1 MYENLCERE
10 KTMPITTIGP
20 FELSFLQV
28 LDEEG
33 NLDERLDPDIS
44 DDLRLA
50 MYRQMLRAR
59 MADDKL
65 LKLQRQGRVGTFAPC
80 TGQEAAVVGP
90 ALAMR
95 QTDWFVGAFRELGG
109 LLVRGVPVWKYYL
122 YYAGYEE
129 GNVWP
134 EAPRTLPVSV
144 PVASQLLHAVG
155 LTYAARLQG
164 EDQTAAVAFVGDG
177 GTSQGDFHEALNMA
191 SVWNLPLVVVIQ
203 NNQWAISTPREAQAR
218 SRTLA
223 QRALAYDIHG
233 IQVDGNDVLATY
245 KAVSEALARGRA
257 GHGPTLVEAVT
268 YRLVMHTTADD
279 PKKYRDEEEV
289 EKVWWPREPLR
300 RFRRHLEKKG
310 LWDDEREEQLLA
322 EIREELARATERFE
336 TWVAQDRDP
345 LVAFEH
351 VYESMPPSLARQ
363 RAEFIA
369 RMEEEKSHA

>member
-1 MYENLCERE
+1 
-10 KTMPITTIGP
+10 MPTTTIGP
-20 FELSFLQV
+20 FEFSSLQV

-33 NLDERLDPDIS
+33 HPDERLEPEIS
-44 DDLRLA
+44 DDLRWA
-50 MYRQMLRAR
+50 MYRHMMRAR

-90 ALAMR
+90 ALAMTE
-95 QTDWFVGAFRELGG
+95 TDWFVQAFRELGG
-109 LLVRGVPVWKYYL
+109 LLVRGVPIWKYYL

-134 EAPRTLPVSV
+134 EAPRTLPTSV

-155 LTYAARLQG
+155 LTYAARLRG
-164 EDQTAAVAFVGDG
+164 EEQTAAVAFVGDG

-191 SVWNLPLVVVIQ
+191 SVWNLPVVFVIQ
-203 NNQWAISTPREAQAR
+203 NNQWAISTPRSSQAR
-218 SRTLA
+218 ARTLA
-223 QRALAYDIHG
+223 QRAAAYDIHG

-245 KAVSEALARGRA
+245 KAVSEALARGRQ

-289 EKVWWPREPLR
+289 AKVWWPKEPLR
-300 RFRRHLEKKG
+300 RFRRYLEHKG
-310 LWDDEREEQLLA
+310 LWDEDREKALVA
-322 EIREELARATERFE
+322 EIREELAEATNRFE
-336 TWVAQDRDP
+336 EWVARDVDP
-345 LVAFEH
+345 LVAFDNLFEA
-351 VYESMPPSLARQ
+351 VPPSLQRQ
-363 RAEFIA
+363 RREFAA
-369 RMEEEKSHA
+369 RMDEEKSHA